1 MSPKDRLLHHIE
13 QHLDDPTLS
22 PGSAA
27 AALGWSLRQ
36 VHAVMEAEQLTFMR
50 SVTHLRLCRA
60 RSLLLQRQGTA
71 VDVTFACGFNSRGIG
86 GGGGAPQKVRRQGVG
101 RRQLARGAGRR
112 QPAGRLPRRAFPSPE
127 AARGLRRSAL
137 LLRSPKSFDDATIPV
152 PKCHCHI
159 RFAMTRAVSG

>member
-71 VDVTFACGFNSRGIG
+71 VDVTFACGFNSLATFSRHYTAAF
-86 GGGGAPQKVRRQGVG
+86 GAS
-101 RRQLARGAGRR
+101 
-112 QPAGRLPRRAFPSPE
+112 PAGRGRHVGPSPE
-127 AARGLRRSAL
+127 AV
-137 LLRSPKSFDDATIPV
+137 IPPV
-152 PKCHCHI
+152 DPC
-159 RFAMTRAVSG
+159 TR